1 MKPKWSPHAKQL
13 LADILYVIGS
23 ERSPQD
29 AARWNSRIQEE
40 SDQLEF
46 FPYMG
51 STIPPECF
59 HIVPDNLD
67 RLCQIFCGPY
77 RIVYEPVENE
87 IHVLSI
93 RHGRMLVTEG
103 DAIWN

>member
-23 ERSPQD
+23 ERS
-29 AARWNSRIQEE
+29 NSRIQEE

-51 STIPPECF
+51 STIPPESF

-67 RLCQIFCGPY
+67 KLRQIFCGPY
-77 RIVYEPVENE
+77 RIVYEPVENK

-93 RHGRMLVTEG
+93 RHSRMLVTEG
-103 DAIWN
+103 DATWN